1 MSFTNH
7 DPSFHPVYVPAY
19 PPIARTPPSTA
30 SSHWRSSV
38 EADGQ
43 GWSRKSDKEGR
54 PLVRYSLR
62 TVQTSQTTLR
72 RQLKSRHIAVIS
84 LGGVIGTGLFLGSAQ
99 SLQKAGPLGLLL
111 AFSLMGVWVWC
122 MMISLFALSA

>member
-84 LGGVIGTGLFLGSAQ
+84 LGGTGLFLGM
-99 SLQKAGPLGLLL
+99 QKAGPLGLLL